1 MAILG
6 FGKKKPLERALE
18 SAWANEEEKQQL
30 IVELRDAGIKPVA
43 AIPLLWVKDASVRQ
57 VGVERFLDGA
67 DLKAVQQLFGE
78 LTEQSSHART
88 FVARLIPRLDDGVV
102 NKALDGLMRDADSRR
117 QRLAWEMALNLRGP
131 SREAWLVRAVTDG
144 PGPVRLTAVRGLAQD
159 GQAQKQMDLF
169 IQAAKDNDSDVAAA
183 ALEAIIALPDARV
196 IDLMIDRFAHGDAT
210 ARDKAAQY
218 LRHQA
223 KLEPTKMRGRM
234 LNLMGEGEDATRRLS
249 VEILLATGAATDVLL
264 DILRFSTD
272 LVGWLRTRILETLQT
287 FGDVLLEPALSLL
300 GHQDE
305 HVRTNALVLAEQFND
320 PRVVAPVCTLLKA
333 PDWWLRITAC
343 DTLGRLKDERAV
355 PALVEALAD
364 EDTRWAAIDAL
375 AQIGSSQA
383 LKPLVQILRD
393 PRAEVRLEVVRAF
406 SRFDDQRLIPYL
418 QQLVEKDPSSE
429 VRTRAAEVARDLS
442 QRLNLKH
449 TGSDAQTSAVNSSTI
464 SNPVDKLLAQ
474 VREQGASDLHISVG
488 EPPIMRRNGRLER
501 VDGWKPLPAPSAAK
515 AVLSLLT
522 PRQRDLLEERGE
534 IDLCYSIPE
543 VGRYRV
549 NAFKQRKGICA
560 AFRVIPNTP
569 PTFTDIRL
577 PGRLTELLDYHQGL
591 IVVSGPASSG
601 KSTTLAAVVNLINES
616 KASHVIT
623 LEDPIEFVHPVKS
636 ALINQRE
643 VGKHTESFARALR
656 GALREDPDVI
666 MVGELRDPETMRMAM
681 EAAETGHL
689 VIATMHTTSAV
700 QTIERLVQSFPPE
713 EQGQVRMG
721 LSESLKWVISQSLI
735 PRADGKGRVAVY
747 ELLKN
752 TFSMGNLIRDDKTF
766 QIPSLMQIGRR
777 SGMQT
782 VDQALLDLVE
792 AQLITPE
799 AAWGRAVNPDTFA
812 PMCQPGFL
820 DKQSDEPETP
830 ETPAAG

>member
-1 MAILG
+1 
-6 FGKKKPLERALE
+6 
-18 SAWANEEEKQQL
+18 
-30 IVELRDAGIKPVA
+30 
-43 AIPLLWVKDASVRQ
+43 
-57 VGVERFLDGA
+57 
-67 DLKAVQQLFGE
+67 
-78 LTEQSSHART
+78 
-88 FVARLIPRLDDGVV
+88 
-102 NKALDGLMRDADSRR
+102 
-117 QRLAWEMALNLRGP
+117 
-131 SREAWLVRAVTDG
+131 
-144 PGPVRLTAVRGLAQD
+144 VRLTAVRGLAQD
-159 GQAQKQMDLF
+159 GQAQKQLDLF
-169 IQAAKDNDSDVAAA
+169 ISAAKDPDSDVATA
-183 ALEAIIALPDARV
+183 ALEAIIALPDPRV

-210 ARDKAAQY
+210 AREKAAQY

-223 KLEPTKMRGRM
+223 RIEPKKMRSRM

-249 VEILLATGAATDVLL
+249 VEILLATGDAAEVLL
-264 DILRFSTD
+264 DVLRFSND

-287 FGDVLLEPALSLL
+287 FGDTLLEPALTLL
-300 GHQDE
+300 GHADE
-305 HVRTNALVLAEQFND
+305 QVRTNALVLAEQFND
-320 PRVVAPVCTLLKA
+320 PRVVAPVCGLLKA

-375 AQIGSSQA
+375 
-383 LKPLVQILRD
+383 VQILRD

-418 QQLVEKDPSSE
+418 QQLVEKDASSE

-442 QRLNLKH
+442 TRLNLKH
-449 TGSDAQTSAVNSSTI
+449 TGSDAQTSAVNSATI

-474 VREQGASDLHISVG
+474 VREMGASDLHISVG
-488 EPPIMRRNGRLER
+488 EPPIMRRNGKLER
-501 VDGWKPLPAPSAAK
+501 VDGWKPLAAASTAK
-515 AVLSLLT
+515 AVLSLLN
-522 PRQRDLLEERGE
+522 PRQRDLLEDRGE
-534 IDLCYSIPE
+534 VDLCYSIPE

-549 NAFKQRKGICA
+549 NAFRQRKGTCA

-601 KSTTLAAVVNLINES
+601 KSTTLAAIVNLINES

-636 ALINQRE
+636 ALVNQRE

-700 QTIERLVQSFPPE
+700 QTIERLIQSFPPE

-721 LSESLKWVISQSLI
+721 LSESLKWVVSQSLI
-735 PRADGKGRVAVY
+735 PRADGNGRVAVF

-752 TFSMGNLIRDDKTF
+752 TFSIGNLIRDDKTY
-766 QIPSLMQIGRR
+766 QIPSQMQIGRR

-792 AQLITPE
+792 SRLITPE
-799 AAWGRAVNPDTFA
+799 AAWGRATNPDTFA
-812 PMCQPGFL
+812 AMCPPGFL
-820 DKQSDEPETP
+820 ERQSDETDSPETP
-830 ETPAAG
+830 PAG

>member
-6 FGKKKPLERALE
+6 FGKKKALDRAIE
-18 SAWANEEEKQQL
+18 GAWANEDEKQAL
-30 IVELRDAGIKPVA
+30 IVELREAGIKPVA
-43 AIPLLWVKDASVRQ
+43 AIPLLWQKDAAIRQ
-57 VGVERFLDGA
+57 IGVERFVDGA
-67 DLKAVQQLFGE
+67 DLKAIQQLFGE
-78 LTEQSSHART
+78 LIEQPSHART
-88 FVARLIPRLDDGVV
+88 FAARLIPRLPDADV
-102 NKALDGLMRDADSRR
+102 NKALDSLMRDADTRR

-131 SREAWLVRAVTDG
+131 SREVWLVKAVTEG

-159 GQAQKQMDLF
+159 GQAPKQLDLF
-169 IQAAKDNDSDVAAA
+169 IRAAKDADSEVSAA

-210 ARDKAAQY
+210 AREKAAQY

-223 KLEPTKMRGRM
+223 RLEPKRMRERM
-234 LNLMGEGEDATRRLS
+234 LHLMGEGEDATRRLS
-249 VEILLATGAATDVLL
+249 VEILLATGERQDVLL

-287 FGDVLLEPALSLL
+287 FGDTLLEPALSLL
-300 GHQDE
+300 GHTDE
-305 HVRTNALVLAEQFND
+305 HIRTNALVLAEQFND
-320 PRVVAPVCTLLKA
+320 PRVVEPVTRLLKA

-375 AQIGSSQA
+375 AQIGSNLA
-383 LKPLVQILRD
+383 LKPLVQMLRD

-406 SRFDDQRLIPYL
+406 SRFDDPRLVPYL
-418 QQLVEKDPSSE
+418 QQLMEKDPSSE
-429 VRTRAAEVARDLS
+429 VRTRAGEVARELS
-442 QRLNLKH
+442 TRLNLAHSGKE
-449 TGSDAQTSAVNSSTI
+449 AQTSAVNSSTI
-464 SNPVDKLLAQ
+464 TNPVDKLLAQ
-474 VREQGASDLHISVG
+474 IREQGASDLHISVG
-488 EPPIMRRNGRLER
+488 EPPIMRRNGRLDR
-501 VDGWKPLPAPSAAK
+501 VDGWKPLPAPSTAK
-515 AVLSLLT
+515 AITSLLT
-522 PRQRDLLEERGE
+522 QRQRDRLENEGE
-534 IDLCYSIPE
+534 VDLCYAIPE

-549 NAFKQRKGICA
+549 NAFRQRKGICA
-560 AFRVIPNTP
+560 AFRVISNTP
-569 PTFTDIRL
+569 PTFPDIRL

-601 KSTTLAAVVNLINES
+601 KSTTLAAIINLINES
-616 KASHVIT
+616 KASHIIT

-636 ALINQRE
+636 ALVNQRE

-666 MVGELRDPETMRMAM
+666 MVGELRDPETMRMAL

-700 QTIERLVQSFPPE
+700 QTVERLVQSFPPE

-735 PRADGKGRVAVY
+735 PRADGQGRVAVF
-747 ELLKN
+747 ELLKC
-752 TFSMGNLIRDDKTF
+752 TFSIGNLIRDDKTF

-777 SGMQT
+777 AGMQT
-782 VDQALLDLVE
+782 VDMALMDLVE

-799 AAWGRAVNPDTFA
+799 VAWARAVNPETFA
-812 PMCQPGFL
+812 PLCQAGFL
-820 DKQSDEPETP
+820 DRPNDDSAPP
-830 ETPAAG
+830 AAPAAG

>member
-6 FGKKKPLERALE
+6 FGKKKALDRALE
-18 SAWANEEEKQQL
+18 GSWANEDEKQAL
-30 IVELRDAGIKPVA
+30 IVELREAGIKPSA
-43 AIPLLWVKDASVRQ
+43 AIPLLWQKDAAIRQ
-57 VGVERFLDGA
+57 IGVERFVDGA
-67 DLKAVQQLFGE
+67 DLKAIQQLFGE
-78 LTEQSSHART
+78 LIEQGAHART
-88 FVARLIPRLDDGVV
+88 FAARLIPRLPDAEV
-102 NKALDGLMRDADSRR
+102 NKALEGLMRDADTRR

-131 SREAWLVRAVTDG
+131 SRELWLTKAVTEG

-159 GQAQKQMDLF
+159 GQAQKQLDLF
-169 IQAAKDNDSDVAAA
+169 IRAAKDADSEVSAA
-183 ALEAIIALPDARV
+183 ALEAIIALPDQRV

-210 ARDKAAQY
+210 SREKAAQY

-223 KLEPTKMRGRM
+223 RLEPKRMRERM
-234 LNLMGEGEDATRRLS
+234 LHLMGEGEDATRRLS
-249 VEILLATGAATDVLL
+249 VEILLATGERQDVLL

-287 FGDVLLEPALSLL
+287 FGDTLLEPALALL
-300 GHQDE
+300 SHTDE
-305 HVRTNALVLAEQFND
+305 HIRTNALVLAEQFND
-320 PRVVAPVCTLLKA
+320 PRVVEPVTRLLQA

-355 PALVEALAD
+355 PALVAALAD

-375 AQIGSSQA
+375 AQIGSSLA
-383 LKPLVQILRD
+383 LKPLVQMLRD

-406 SRFDDQRLIPYL
+406 SRFDDPRLVPYL
-418 QQLVEKDPSSE
+418 QQLMEKDPSTE
-429 VRTRAAEVARDLS
+429 VRTRAGEVARALS
-442 QRLNLKH
+442 AKLNLSP
-449 TGSDAQTSAVNSSTI
+449 TGKEAQTSAVDSSTI

-474 VREQGASDLHISVG
+474 IREQGASDLHISVG
-488 EPPIMRRNGRLER
+488 EPPIMRRNGRLDR
-501 VDGWKPLPAPSAAK
+501 VEGWKPLPAASTAK
-515 AVLSLLT
+515 AITSLLT
-522 PRQRDLLEERGE
+522 ERQRERLESEGE
-534 IDLCYSIPE
+534 VDLCYAIPE

-549 NAFKQRKGICA
+549 NAFRQRKGICA
-560 AFRVIPNTP
+560 AFRVISNTP
-569 PTFTDIRL
+569 PTFPDIRL

-601 KSTTLAAVVNLINES
+601 KSTTLAAIINLINES
-616 KASHVIT
+616 KASHIIT

-636 ALINQRE
+636 ALVNQRE

-666 MVGELRDPETMRMAM
+666 MVGELRDPETMRMAL

-700 QTIERLVQSFPPE
+700 QTVERLVQSFPPE

-735 PRADGKGRVAVY
+735 PRADGKGRVAVF
-747 ELLKN
+747 ELLKC
-752 TFSMGNLIRDDKTF
+752 TFSIGNLIRDDKTF

-777 SGMQT
+777 AGMQT
-782 VDQALLDLVE
+782 VDMALMDLVE

-799 AAWGRAVNPDTFA
+799 VAWARAVNPETFA
-812 PMCQPGFL
+812 PLCQAGFL
-820 DKQSDEPETP
+820 DRPTEASD
-830 ETPAAG
+830 TPAAPAAG